1 MWIRPTVALLS
12 LILMAAESPAL
23 SEAEIAAATPHVTR
37 HLRAVTQLL
46 ASNRL
51 RGRDNN
57 TPQSLLSQ
65 RILVRLLKRYGD
77 GLDASRSG
85 DDAYAQ
91 PFVLNNHHGTNLF
104 AVIRGRELPE
114 EYVFV
119 GAHYD
124 HLGSRSDATGRC
136 VSIGTPGGRPCNGA
150 TDNATGVAT
159 VMAIAEALR
168 ALPQPPRRSVVL
180 ALWDSEE
187 DGLVGSR
194 YYVSH
199 AVVPLAQTVAYVN
212 FDILGQD
219 LLPSLKQTSFAI
231 GSETGGAGLQDLVD
245 EAAQGEP
252 LALHRVSYLLGQERS
267 DYKSFVDRRVP
278 TVFFSDATG
287 PCYHTVGDDLGIVN
301 FAKLR
306 AQARTAYR
314 LVVDLAERP
323 DRLPFAG
330 RGPLP
335 AVYADAAVLNE
346 VFQTAQVDEALF
358 LPSDRIAIAESR
370 QRTAAIAAR
379 GAEQFT
385 TDDMFA
391 ILGDA
396 IQTISALT
404 RIECRRF

>member
-1 MWIRPTVALLS
+1 MQIRALRVVFS
-12 LILMAAESPAL
+12 LLVLAEPIAAL
-23 SEAEIAAATPHVTR
+23 DRAEIAAATPQVTR
-37 HLRAVTQLL
+37 HLRALTQIL

-57 TPQSLLSQ
+57 TAHSALSQ

-77 GLDASRSG
+77 GLDATRSG
-85 DDAYAQ
+85 DEAYAQ
-91 PFVLNNHHGTNLF
+91 PFVLNNQVGANLL

-124 HLGSRSDATGRC
+124 HLGSRSDSSGRC
-136 VSIGTPGGRPCNGA
+136 FAIGMPGGRPCNGA

-159 VMAIAEALR
+159 VMAIAEAIR
-168 ALPQPPRRSVVL
+168 VLPQPPRRSVVL

-187 DGLVGSR
+187 DGLIGSR
-194 YYVSH
+194 YYVAH
-199 AVVPLAQTVAYVN
+199 PLVPLAQTVAYVN

-219 LLPSLKQTSFAI
+219 LLPSLKRTSFSI
-231 GSETGGAGLQDLVD
+231 GGETGGPDLQALVD
-245 EAAQGEP
+245 AAVAGEP
-252 LALHRVSYLLGQERS
+252 LDLRPVSYLFGQERS

-287 PCYHTVGDDLGIVN
+287 PCYHTIGDDLSIVN
-301 FAKLR
+301 FSKLR
-306 AQARTAYR
+306 AQARTAFR
-314 LVVDLAERP
+314 LVIELAERT

-330 RGPLP
+330 RRGLP
-335 AVYADAAVLNE
+335 AVYEDATSLHQ
-346 VFQTAQVDEALF
+346 VFQAAQSDEPLF
-358 LPSDRIAIAESR
+358 MAADRSVIAEAR
-370 QRTAAIAAR
+370 QRTAAVVAK

-391 ILGDA
+391 LLGDA
-396 IQTISALT
+396 IATINALT